1 MLHLCIKIK
10 KALIGLKLSDSFTSI
25 CVFLISLFH
34 FWFKYYIF
42 GEFLKNIY
50 FQSVTNISN
59 TNPLEGTTF
68 HFKLSIGYSLLI
80 LVTETICHNFNF
92 MCKVLNTKHFLNL
105 SKPLHFFLKLLFNI
119 YPSELFFKLFIF
131 VFQCDT
137 TSVHLSV
144 CHV

>member
-1 MLHLCIKIK
+1 MCLFNIFI
-10 KALIGLKLSDSFTSI
+10 SF
-25 CVFLISLFH
+25 L
-34 FWFKYYIF
+34 FKYYIF
-42 GEFLKNIY
+42 GEFLKKIY

-68 HFKLSIGYSLLI
+68 HFKLSIGDSLLI

-92 MCKVLNTKHFLNL
+92 KCKVLNTKHFLNL
-105 SKPLHFFLKLLFNI
+105 SKLLHFFLKLLFNV
-119 YPSELFFKLFIF
+119 YPSESFFKLFFF
-131 VFQCDT
+131 VFQCNT